1 MLFALVSVQLSVL
14 GSHALTAF
22 KITSWVSIGI
32 GIHSMFLV
40 PFSPFLSSLYMFLP
54 SFAGSAVA
62 AGTSIQSGSTAAA
75 AAATTTA
82 TTVVFWV

>member
-1 MLFALVSVQLSVL
+1 
-14 GSHALTAF
+14 
-22 KITSWVSIGI
+22 
-32 GIHSMFLV
+32 MFLV

-75 AAATTTA
+75 AAATTTTA